1 MPERRPMMAGNW
13 KMHMNVVEAVGF
25 IEALGS
31 GLGKDCPVE
40 VVVCPPFTAL
50 GAVAAAIDAGGLDIG
65 LGAQNMHWEEAG
77 AFTGE
82 ISPLML
88 VDLDL
93 AYVIIGHSER
103 RQYFGETD
111 ETANKKFRSAID
123 HGLKPIFC
131 VGETFEQYEAGQTS
145 EIIGHQ
151 IREGLSGIN
160 DNLSDRLI
168 IAYEP
173 IWAIGTGK
181 VAEPEDANDVIRHI
195 RATVSSLCSVET
207 ARATRILY
215 GGSVKPDNVSK
226 IMAEPEIDGALV
238 GGACLK
244 PDAFLSLI
252 NYRT

>member
-1 MPERRPMMAGNW
+1 MTKRRPMMAGNW
-13 KMHMNVVEAVGF
+13 KMHKNVAEAVGF
-25 IEALGS
+25 IESIGR
-31 GLGKDCPVE
+31 GLEKDCEVE
-40 VVVCPPFTAL
+40 VVVCPPFIAL
-50 GAVAAAIDAGGLDIG
+50 SAAAAAIDAGGLDIG
-65 LGAQNMHWEEAG
+65 LGAQNMHWEEEG

-88 VDLDL
+88 ADLGL
-93 AYVIIGHSER
+93 TYVIIGHSER

-111 ETANKKFRSAID
+111 ETVNKKLRSALD
-123 HGLKPIFC
+123 HGLRPIFC
-131 VGETFEQYEAGQTS
+131 VGETFEQHEAGQTS

-151 IREGLSGIN
+151 IKEGLSGIN

-195 RATVSSLCSVET
+195 RAMISSLYGVET
-207 ARATRILY
+207 ARDVRLLY

-226 IMAEPEIDGALV
+226 IMSEPEIDGALV

-252 NYRT
+252 NHRT

>member
-1 MPERRPMMAGNW
+1 MADRRPMMAGNW
-13 KMHMNVVEAVGF
+13 KMHKTTTEAVAFLESVAVGVD
-25 IEALGS
+25 
-31 GLGKDCPVE
+31 KDTGVE
-40 VVVCPPFTAL
+40 VVVCPPYTAL
-50 GAVAAAIDAGGLDIG
+50 SAVGADIKKKNLKVG

-88 VDLDL
+88 VDLGL
-93 AYVIIGHSER
+93 EFVIIGHSER
-103 RQYFGETD
+103 RQLFGETN
-111 ETANKKFRSAID
+111 ETINKKLKAALD

-131 VGETFEQYEAGQTS
+131 VGETLDQREAGQTT
-145 EIIGHQ
+145 EVIAAQ
-151 IREGLSGIN
+151 ITEGLEGVGG
-160 DNLSDRLI
+160 DLPERLV

-195 RATVSSLCSVET
+195 RALISSLFGVDT
-207 ARATRILY
+207 ARKIRILY
-215 GGSVKPDNVSK
+215 GGSVKPDNVVK

-244 PDAFLSLI
+244 PESFLELV
-252 NYRT
+252 NYQ

>member
-1 MPERRPMMAGNW
+1 MAGNW
-13 KMHMNVVEAVGF
+13 KMNKNVDEAVDF
-25 IEALGS
+25 IESIGHDLN
-31 GLGKDCPVE
+31 KDSVVE
-40 VVVCPPFTAL
+40 VVICPPFTAL
-50 GAVAAAIDAGGLDIG
+50 PAAAAAIETGGFNIG

-88 VDLDL
+88 ADLGL
-93 AYVIIGHSER
+93 SYVIIGHSER

-111 ETANKKFRSAID
+111 ETVNKKLRSALD

-131 VGETFEQYEAGQTS
+131 VGETLEQYEAGQTS

-151 IREGLSGIN
+151 INEGLRGIN
-160 DNLSDRLI
+160 NNLSERLI

-195 RATVSSLCSVET
+195 RAMISSLYGVET
-207 ARATRILY
+207 ARAVRILY
-215 GGSVKPDNVSK
+215 GGSVKPDNVLK
-226 IMAEPEIDGALV
+226 IMAESEIDGALV

-244 PDAFLSLI
+244 PDAFLNLI
-252 NYRT
+252 NY